1 MPIQERALFSADKP
15 FRAALLFASLLL
27 LLGLLGCKKDQGA
40 EPLPK
45 AAPEAKTA
53 VEKKQAPA
61 QAKEPVIDEAPAV
74 AEPVVEAPEAPP
86 LELGEPTLEEEV
98 EPSGALEHA
107 ANVTRELG
115 GLMSKMLQEM
125 RPHEEDVGKMAEV
138 QARYRPAI
146 DEALKRGQAHVDKL
160 TEGEKILLQ
169 QHGIAML
176 QELSEDFVGLPA
188 EVVVPVADELLGL
201 VGVETEHQFD

>member
-1 MPIQERALFSADKP
+1 MLIQERVLLFADKS
-15 FRAALLFASLLL
+15 FRTALLLASLLL
-27 LLGLLGCKKDQGA
+27 LLGILGCKKDP
-40 EPLPK
+40 EPESHPS
-45 AAPEAKTA
+45 AAQEAKPA
-53 VEKKQAPA
+53 VEKKQVPA
-61 QAKEPVIDEAPAV
+61 ETKEPLIDEAPAV

-115 GLMSKMLQEM
+115 GVMSKMLQEM
-125 RPHEEDVGKMAEV
+125 KPHQEDRGKMAEV

-160 TEGEKILLQ
+160 TEGEKVLLQ